1 MGQKVHPIGFRV
13 GVTEDWRSRWYAPKA
28 AYAEFLIE
36 DEKIRKLIDV
46 QLNRTSPFAGC
57 AGIEIERTRNEVK
70 VVLATARPGMVIGPK
85 GAEVDKL
92 REKLEELIDR
102 KVSVNIKEIKNPDLN
117 SQLIALDICEQ
128 LKKRASFRRVMKM
141 HCESSMQAG
150 ALGVKI
156 ICKGRLGGAEMSR
169 QETQK
174 LGSIPLQTLRANVDY
189 GFAQAFTTYGA
200 IGVRVWLYKGE
211 YRDLKEEDK
220 AVEQP
225 ASEGGVGD
233 GRRRR
238 GGAE

>member
-13 GVTEDWRSRWYAPKA
+13 GITEDWRSRWYAPKA

-36 DEKIRKLIDV
+36 DEKIRKLIDQ

-57 AGIEIERTRNEVK
+57 AGVEIERTRNEVK

-117 SQLIALDICEQ
+117 AQLISLDICEQ

-169 QETQK
+169 QET
-174 LGSIPLQTLRANVDY
+174 LRANVDY

-211 YRDLKEEDK
+211 YRDLKDEEK

-225 ASEGGVGD
+225 GAEGTD
-233 GRRRR
+233 HRRRR
-238 GGAE
+238 GATPATAQR